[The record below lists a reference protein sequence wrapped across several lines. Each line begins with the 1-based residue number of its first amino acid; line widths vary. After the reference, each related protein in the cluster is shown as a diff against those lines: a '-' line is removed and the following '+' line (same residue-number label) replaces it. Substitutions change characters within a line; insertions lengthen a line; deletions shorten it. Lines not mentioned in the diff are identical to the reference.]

1 MSTWTINGLCEFRL
15 HLDTSDYS
23 VMYGAASGTAEAAV
37 RDMLLAHVEAGRLQI
52 GLSYHVIVELLPQPR
67 FEYRGHRRARAHFI
81 RDLCGTNALAYGG
94 APGKGCRFS
103 EDGGWLPQDILDEFD
118 IERLVTEVMKLPAR
132 YFRQSGARGG
142 WSSKRAFEKEVRRR
156 PLMLDLL
163 EADTWPLVVVLSF
176 IEAGD
181 LRRYILGEMTRE
193 DANRRLQARVLD
205 PVSFYTSWIEPH
217 GMGAFDTRKQT
228 LLEKL
233 SMMLEQLQM
242 MLSEGEELAAQVKAA
257 LSAKDGDALR
267 AEGRQSLQKLQRE
280 LKDFKREITS
290 ADDLCERVPRWKELY
305 GDRSAKV
312 AAEIMFAFH
321 REKRRL
327 KASDGIDFAH
337 AMFLPHVDLWRGD
350 RAFGGLLIKHK
361 VTGCERVVTSLQAL
375 PERIDQALA
384 LQAA

>member
-1 MSTWTINGLCEFRL
+1 MR
-15 HLDTSDYS
+15 
-23 VMYGAASGTAEAAV
+23 
-37 RDMLLAHVEAGRLQI
+37 
-52 GLSYHVIVELLPQPR
+52 
-67 FEYRGHRRARAHFI
+67 
-81 RDLCGTNALAYGG
+81 
-94 APGKGCRFS
+94 
-103 EDGGWLPQDILDEFD
+103 
-118 IERLVTEVMKLPAR
+118 
-132 YFRQSGARGG
+132 
-142 WSSKRAFEKEVRRR
+142 
-156 PLMLDLL
+156 
-163 EADTWPLVVVLSF
+163 
-176 IEAGD
+176 
-181 LRRYILGEMTRE
+181 
-193 DANRRLQARVLD
+193 
-205 PVSFYTSWIEPH
+205 
-217 GMGAFDTRKQT
+217 
-228 LLEKL
+228 
-233 SMMLEQLQM
+233 
-242 MLSEGEELAAQVKAA
+242 
-257 LSAKDGDALR
+257 
-267 AEGRQSLQKLQRE
+267 LQKLSRE